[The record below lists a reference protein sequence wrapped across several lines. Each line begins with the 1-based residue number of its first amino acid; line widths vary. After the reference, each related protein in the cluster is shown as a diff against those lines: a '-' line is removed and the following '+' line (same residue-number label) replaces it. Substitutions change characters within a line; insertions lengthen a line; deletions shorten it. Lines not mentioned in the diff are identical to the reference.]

1 MKKQLLFIIALLLT
15 WAGML
20 RAADEG
26 DRVYA
31 LPTVATAD
39 GQGMLHLML
48 QGDGGYA
55 ANGYNYRSLQ
65 FDLVLPVGITLKES
79 EQEGEYLYEM
89 GDLFSMGT
97 NVSITYHADSNRYR
111 FIVYNLLGT
120 RFTGHSGH
128 LLTLQLE
135 VAATVAHAAQ
145 LEGSVERQVLGLS
158 GDSNV
163 HPEDNTFAIT
173 TGGDRAKGVYG
184 IPFKTS
190 NTSREGGGSY
200 EGFMLFIDQT
210 EARALD
216 GHAYRSAQFDLHLPQ
231 GMHLRRKANTEE
243 EEYSVMFT
251 MLHNKNHTVTVRYHE
266 DGDFYRVLIYSLSG
280 VNFGYSHS
288 TTANKDSTFMWA
300 PEITLDE
307 NFVAGEYTIRIDN
320 QILGIDS
327 DKNVSADPSEI
338 GVTHDIKL
346 TYDDQRTKAQGI
358 FNFPVAVDLNVAMT
372 AGEWRTFSLPMSL
385 TEAQVKEAFGEDVK
399 LAKPEVTTISSLT
412 GNTQLALHFQT
423 CDVSEGMESMKPYL
437 ICPSMNISSAHFD
450 NVIVKNTYVKG
461 DAAPVL
467 ALEAAPTGTPG
478 EMIGLYLYAET
489 QERYQ
494 NIVGTNYPNFLM
506 VDGEKFYSNN
516 VNNDPVVPMN
526 AFRCIF
532 YQRAINSLLTDLAD
546 VGFIEPTGE
555 FTIVLENGQRK
566 VVQGALVTENGVEYI
581 AVGKTRYEVLSKPTK
596 RGDINNDGRVD
607 VADITTLVNYLRGI
621 GDDNDDLI
629 ADFDGDMD
637 VNDDDLPLLVDCVL
651 SENEGGSQPG
661 IFVVRNVSPVVGY
674 VDGEEV
680 FTWGGAAVAPQE

>member
-1 MKKQLLFIIALLLT
+1 MTKRLLFIIALLLT

-65 FDLVLPVGITLKES
+65 FDLALPAGITLKES

-158 GDSNV
+158 GDANV

-190 NTSREGGGSY
+190 DTGRDSGGSY
-200 EGFMLFIDQT
+200 QGFILFLDET
-210 EARALD
+210 EAIAND
-216 GHAYRSAQFDLHLPQ
+216 HHAYRSVQFDLHLPQ
-231 GMHLRRKANTEE
+231 GMHLHRNASTEDE
-243 EEYSVMFT
+243 VYTTSFV
-251 MLHNKNHTVTVRYHE
+251 LSHNKNHTATVRYHE
-266 DGDFYRVLIYSLSG
+266 DGDFYRVLIYSLTG
-280 VNFGYSHS
+280 VNFGYAHS
-288 TTANKDSTFMWA
+288 ATADKDTTFLWA

-307 NFVAGEYTIRIDN
+307 TFVAGNYTIRIDN
-320 QILGIDS
+320 QILGIDA

-399 LAKPEVTTISSLT
+399 LAKPEVTTISPT

-461 DAAPVL
+461 DTATVL
-467 ALEAAPTGTPG
+467 ALETAPTAIQGA
-478 EMIGLYLYAET
+478 MIGLYLYAET

-494 NIVGTNYPNFLM
+494 NIV
-506 VDGEKFYSNN
+506 
-516 VNNDPVVPMN
+516 
-526 AFRCIF
+526 
-532 YQRAINSLLTDLAD
+532 RAINNLLKDLAD

-596 RGDINNDGRVD
+596 RGDVNNDGRVD